1 MDKFKIALI
10 VLAFLMLGPLVFLAI
25 YSIQTGCLFCLEGD
39 LAGGWQE
46 RVLNLVILLPVILAL
61 VWGIKAARRR

>member
-46 RVLNLVILLPVILAL
+46 RVLNLAILLPVILAL